1 MSKTIAERIKALDE
15 RIAAD
20 TAKRDELKAT
30 QAAAER
36 LASIA
41 KGTVIR
47 YVFGRKESRGEFFGE
62 VRGVIDT
69 PTGRV
74 IRVIKGEGADEQ
86 IVNIRPADILSVAD
100 DVQEA
105 AAESTGAPA
114 DPLADIQ

>member
-1 MSKTIAERIKALDE
+1 MSKTIAERIEALDK

-20 TAKRDELKAT
+20 TAKRDELRAT
-30 QAAAER
+30 QAAADR

-47 YVFGRKESRGEFFGE
+47 YTYGRKETRGEFLGE
-62 VRGVIDT
+62 VRGIIETDK
-69 PTGRV
+69 GRI
-74 IRVIKGEGADEQ
+74 IRVIKGEGADEE
-86 IVNIRPADILSVAD
+86 IVNIRPADIVSVGD

-105 AAESTGAPA
+105 AAPSTGAPA